1 MQNYILIYGM
11 IWVAQNWFVII
22 VGITIFINIYIIVMN
37 AKKVKMQINAQH
49 AMLIIIACNNLMNIM
64 DSAFA
69 RKDIMIQINII
80 FVVRIF
86 GLYL

>member
-1 MQNYILIYGM
+1 M
-11 IWVAQNWFVII
+11 ICNAQNWFVII
-22 VGITIFINIYIIVMN
+22 VGITIFINIYIIVKN

-49 AMLIIIACNNLMNIM
+49 AMLIIIAWNNLMNIM
-64 DSAFA
+64 DNAFA

-80 FVVRIF
+80 FAVRIF